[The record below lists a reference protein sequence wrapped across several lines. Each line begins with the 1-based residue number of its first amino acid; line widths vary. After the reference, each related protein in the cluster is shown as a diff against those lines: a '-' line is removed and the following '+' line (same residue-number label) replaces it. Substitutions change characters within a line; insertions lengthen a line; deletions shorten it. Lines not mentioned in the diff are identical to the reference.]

1 MIELHEARDTI
12 LAETAPLP
20 AQTVE
25 LLDALGLVL
34 AEDVT
39 ATDAVPAFDNSAM
52 DGYAVRAADCGD
64 PPVELEVVTT
74 ASAGHPAERAVGP
87 GEAARILTGACMVD
101 GADTVVPV
109 ERTDGGTRTVVV
121 SECGP
126 LGSHVRRAGDDVV
139 AGATV
144 LRSGLRLGPAAVG
157 VAATVGR
164 ADLTVRRRPRVAVVS
179 TGDELVEP
187 GSGPLRRGQIYESN
201 RFVLAALLLEGFG
214 IEAETV
220 ALGDDPDEV
229 GAVLTDLGTR
239 SDMVLSSGGVSMGGE
254 YDVVKVALA
263 DAGVSFWQVAIK
275 PAKPLAFGHLG
286 TALYFGLP
294 GNPVSSAVSFEL
306 FVRPALRR
314 MLGIE
319 PAVPPLVPGTAGE
332 ALPRGTGPRI
342 HLMRVTRGADGRVR
356 STGLQGSHV
365 LSGLAAADALA
376 VLAPGRDEVGVGD
389 PVDLIPLG
397 GAR

>member
-12 LAETAPLP
+12 LAGTTSSPSEP
-20 AQTVE
+20 VR

-52 DGYAVRAADCGD
+52 DGYAVRSVDCAEV
-64 PPVELEVVTT
+64 PVALEVVTT
-74 ASAGHPAERAVGP
+74 ASAGHPADRAIGP
-87 GEAARILTGACMVD
+87 GEAARILTGARMVD

-109 ERTDGGTRTVVV
+109 ERTDGGTETVVIA
-121 SECGP
+121 ECGP
-126 LGSHVRRAGDDVV
+126 PGSHVRRAGDDVT

-144 LRSGLRLGPAAVG
+144 LAAGTRLGPAALG
-157 VAATVGR
+157 VAASVGL
-164 ADLTVRRRPRVAVVS
+164 AALTVRRRPRVAVVS

-187 GSGPLRRGQIYESN
+187 GRGPLGPGQIYESN
-201 RFVLAALLLEGFG
+201 RFVLAGLLAEGFG

-220 ALGDDPDEV
+220 ALGDDPAEV
-229 GAVLTDLGTR
+229 RTVFADLGGR
-239 SDMVLSSGGVSMGGE
+239 CDVILSSGGVSMGGE

-263 DAGVSFWQVAIK
+263 DAGVEFWQVAIR
-275 PAKPLAFGHLG
+275 PAKPLAFGRLG
-286 TALYFGLP
+286 TALFFGLP

-319 PAVPPLVPGTAGE
+319 PAVQPLVPGTAGE
-332 ALPRGTGPRI
+332 AMRRGDDPKI
-342 HLMRVTRGADGRVR
+342 HLLRVVHGADGRVR
-356 STGLQGSHV
+356 STGMQGSHV
-365 LSGLAAADALA
+365 MSGLAAADALV
-376 VLAPGRDEVGVGD
+376 VLPPGRSEVGPGD

-397 GAR
+397 GGL